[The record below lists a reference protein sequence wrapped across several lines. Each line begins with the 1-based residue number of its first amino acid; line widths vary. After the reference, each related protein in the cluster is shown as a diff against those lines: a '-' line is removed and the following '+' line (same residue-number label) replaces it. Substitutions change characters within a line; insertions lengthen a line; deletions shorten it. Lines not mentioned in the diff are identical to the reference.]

1 MLRFL
6 LSIGLVFTLAGCVTM
21 ADFQNLQNRVN
32 TLERSQ
38 QQTIQKNQARI
49 QELEQQFT
57 ALQEDTS
64 HLVSNRTESM
74 RSHQANLWSEFEN
87 MRVDVATLQGK
98 MEQVQ
103 YNVSQLQSQST
114 NQTQTL
120 SELEEQVQ
128 RLDKQLDLA
137 GSQLGLDLEDGK
149 ENSSTKPGEIK
160 DTRDSESASAPQML
174 YEKALN
180 SFHNREYD
188 QAKELWAEFTSQFP
202 EHDLVPNAYFWQG
215 ECSFQMEKY
224 AQAVLLYDEVINKY
238 KESGKYPSALLK
250 QGLALYALD
259 KKKAGR
265 IRLQQL
271 IKSHADT
278 AEAKRATT
286 FLDQQ

>member
-6 LSIGLVFTLAGCVTM
+6 LSIGLLFTLAGCVTM

-32 TLERSQ
+32 TLERRQ
-38 QQTIQKNQARI
+38 KQTIQNNQSKI
-49 QELEQQFT
+49 QDLEKQFT

-87 MRVDVATLQGK
+87 MRVNVATLQGK

-103 YNVSQLQSQST
+103 YNVNQLQSQST

-137 GSQLGLDLEDGK
+137 GSQLGLDLEDEG
-149 ENSSTKPGEIK
+149 EDSSSKSRESGDDK
-160 DTRDSESASAPQML
+160 DSESASTPQML

-188 QAKELWAEFTSQFP
+188 QAKDLWAEFTSQFP

-224 AQAVLLYDEVINKY
+224 AQAVL
-238 KESGKYPSALLK
+238 
-250 QGLALYALD
+250 
-259 KKKAGR
+259 
-265 IRLQQL
+265 
-271 IKSHADT
+271 
-278 AEAKRATT
+278 
-286 FLDQQ
+286 